1 MANIHM
7 ELPSK
12 GIIQNNFVRLLVV
25 EPVNL
30 NGIGTVEQQ
39 LCAYILSLTVDKRTV
54 RETDSKW
61 NVVLGK
67 LVYEII
73 NKGKGTITQINPENL
88 LLINSSEH
96 DTVPLSFEKDVFN
109 YIGAQSFML
118 SKDLINLFIISV
130 NGQVLDGSQYS
141 ISGLRQVNILDELEP
156 EDQVIITYNLTA
168 VAENPIVKINGI
180 TVINN
185 TVNLRPLD
193 LGLGNVNNT
202 SDADKPISLATKVAL
217 NEIVRKAGFEHIQI
231 ELAYS
236 WLIRHG
242 LGKYPAVTVIG
253 VDGLEYEGEV
263 KHIDKD
269 NVAILFSSPLK
280 GTATFN

>member
-1 MANIHM
+1 M
-7 ELPSK
+7 
-12 GIIQNNFVRLLVV
+12 LVV

-30 NGIGTVEQQ
+30 NGIGTTEEQ
-39 LCAYILSLTVDKRTV
+39 LCAYILSLAVEKRTI

-61 NVVLGK
+61 NVVLEK

-73 NKGKGTITQINPENL
+73 NKGKGTITQISPENL
-88 LLINSSEH
+88 LLINSSNH

-118 SKDLINLFIISV
+118 SKDLINLFMISV

-141 ISGLRQVNILDELEP
+141 ISGLRQINILDELET
-156 EDQVIITYNLTA
+156 EDQIIVTYNLVA
-168 VAENPIVKINGI
+168 AAENPIVKINGI
-180 TVINN
+180 TVVNN
-185 TVNLRPLD
+185 TVNLRPID

-202 SDADKPISLATKVAL
+202 SDADKPVSSATRVVL
-217 NEIVRKAGFEHIQI
+217 NEIIRKAGFEHIQT

-236 WLIRHG
+236 WLVRHG
-242 LGKYPAVTVIG
+242 LGKYPAVTSIG
-253 VDGLEYEGEV
+253 EDGIEYEGEV
-263 KHIDKD
+263 KHLDKD
-269 NVAILFSSPLK
+269 NTVILFSAPLK